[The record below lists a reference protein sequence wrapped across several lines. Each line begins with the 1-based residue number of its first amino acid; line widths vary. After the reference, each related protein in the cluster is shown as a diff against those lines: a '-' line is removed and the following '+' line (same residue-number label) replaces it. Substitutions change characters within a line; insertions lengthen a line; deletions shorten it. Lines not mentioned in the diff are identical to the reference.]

1 MPVKTNYTKYLKI
14 FLFYM
19 IMVLVSIALLFAGY
33 LLMNKGNE
41 IIQEWLRNRP
51 PPVVVIDDPD
61 NVGSSYA
68 VRQVGSSYQRGN
80 SIN

>member
-33 LLMNKGNE
+33 LLMKSASDSY
-41 IIQEWLRNRP
+41 QEWLRNRP
-51 PPVVVIDDPD
+51 APRVVIDDPD
-61 NVGSSYA
+61 NVGS
-68 VRQVGSSYQRGN
+68 
-80 SIN
+80 

>member
-33 LLMNKGNE
+33 LLMKASIE
-41 IIQEWLRNRP
+41 KLEEWRRNRP

-61 NVGSSYA
+61 NVAS
-68 VRQVGSSYQRGN
+68 
-80 SIN
+80 